1 MSIIGVGHAIVDL
14 FVEADAEFIASLGR
28 LPGSMALVEPDA
40 TRQVLEKLNVVK
52 ANSGGS
58 AANTMVGVASLG
70 HPACFVGTLGDD
82 EFGAMYLSDLTQAQ
96 VEFRTDKTVVG
107 QRSGETGHCVV
118 VVTPDGQRTMLTHL
132 GASSQVAQ
140 ALDGLEECPRDSI
153 IYLEGYVLDS
163 PNAATAITNVRARAR
178 ARARGPDSVRL
189 AFSLSDANLVER
201 RRQEIRELLERGSVS
216 ILLGNESEVCALVGT
231 SDLDEACDEI
241 SALVD
246 QGAVTLGEK
255 GAIVFRGDKREAVPA
270 MPTKVIDTTG
280 AGDLFAAGYLV
291 GVTKGLSLYG
301 CGALGVMCATEAVSH
316 FGARPAVSLAEMA
329 IGYGL

>member
-1 MSIIGVGHAIVDL
+1 MDL
-14 FVEADAEFIASLGR
+14 FVEADAEFIANLGR
-28 LPGSMALVEPDA
+28 LPGSMTLVEPDA
-40 TRQVLEKLNVVK
+40 TRQVLEKLKVVK
-52 ANSGGS
+52 SNSGGS

-70 HPACFVGTLGDD
+70 HSACFVGTLGDD
-82 EFGAMYLSDLTQAQ
+82 EFGEMYLSDLTQAQ

-107 QRSGETGHCVV
+107 QRSGGTGHCVV

-140 ALDGLEECPRDSI
+140 ALDVLAESPRDSI

-163 PNAATAITNVRARAR
+163 PNAATAIANVRAR
-178 ARARGPDSVRL
+178 GSDSVRL

-216 ILLGNESEVCALVGT
+216 ILLGNESEVCELVGT

-246 QGAVTLGEK
+246 EGAVTLGAK

-291 GVTKGLSLYG
+291 GITKALSLYG